1 MKRNVF
7 FTSDTHFSHE
17 NIIKYCNRP
26 FSSVEEMNE
35 TIITNWNN
43 VITPNDTVFHLGD
56 FGFGSTGNLAEIKYR
71 LNGNIEFV
79 CGSHDKNAKKLFFPY
94 RLMLEIKIEDHPIVL
109 CHYAMRTWKASYHGS
124 WHLFGHSHGRLAVDN
139 HTLAYDVGV
148 DSNYYT
154 PVSMDKIVDIMS
166 RKEFKPV
173 G

>member
-56 FGFGSTGNLAEIKYR
+56 FGFGTEDEMATIKSR
-71 LNGNIEFV
+71 LNGKIEFIF
-79 CGSHDKNAKKLFFPY
+79 GSHDKSVRRVFLPY
-94 RLMLEIKIEDHPIVL
+94 RLMLEIVIDGQQITL

-148 DSNYYT
+148 DSNYFT